1 MEFKHISVLLN
12 ETIDSLKINP
22 AGLYMDAT
30 VGAGGHSY
38 EIAKRLTTG
47 KLVCIDQD
55 EDALKTAKANLK
67 EFGENVIFVKGN
79 FREMKKL
86 MMPLALF
93 GFDGILMD
101 IGVSSYQ
108 LDNPERG
115 FTFKE
120 NTRLDMRM
128 DKSQTFD
135 AKELINSYS
144 LDELTRIFYKYGE
157 LPNAKSIATKIV
169 AYRQKSKITSAK
181 ELASIIGRSN
191 LKNRSVL
198 VATLV
203 FQAIRIEVNKELN
216 ELENLLKH
224 IEDSKIKDAVLD
236 IITFHSL
243 EDKIVKTKFK
253 EWEKSCICPNSA
265 LRCECGNNHAIGKII
280 TKKPL
285 TASKQELQTN
295 SRSSCAKLRTFRIL
309 RQK

>member
-1 MEFKHISVLLN
+1 MKSQHIPVLLN
-12 ETIDSLKINP
+12 EVLDSFKEIKSGIILDCTL
-22 AGLYMDAT
+22 GY
-30 VGAGGHSY
+30 GGHS
-38 EIAKRLTTG
+38 EAILRSNPNLKIIACDR
-47 KLVCIDQD
+47 DD
-55 EDALKTAKANLK
+55 DALNFCYEKFRPYKGRIEIHKST
-67 EFGENVIFVKGN
+67 FGTIFEKIGTSDI
-79 FREMKKL
+79 K
-86 MMPLALF
+86 
-93 GFDGILMD
+93 GILAD
-101 IGVSSYQ
+101 IGVSSLQ
-108 LDNPERG
+108 LDLNERG
-115 FTFKE
+115 FST
-120 NTRLDMRM
+120 NSDALDMRM

-157 LPNAKSIATKIV
+157 LPNAKNIATKIV

-285 TASKQELQTN
+285 TASEQELQTN

>member
-1 MEFKHISVLLN
+1 M
-12 ETIDSLKINP
+12 
-22 AGLYMDAT
+22 
-30 VGAGGHSY
+30 
-38 EIAKRLTTG
+38 
-47 KLVCIDQD
+47 
-55 EDALKTAKANLK
+55 
-67 EFGENVIFVKGN
+67 
-79 FREMKKL
+79 
-86 MMPLALF
+86 
-93 GFDGILMD
+93 
-101 IGVSSYQ
+101 Q
-108 LDNPERG
+108 LDLNERG
-115 FTFKE
+115 FST
-120 NTRLDMRM
+120 NSDALDMRM

>member
-1 MEFKHISVLLN
+1 MKSPHIPVLLN
-12 ETIDSLKINP
+12 EVLDSFKEIKSGIILDCTL
-22 AGLYMDAT
+22 GY
-30 VGAGGHSY
+30 GGHS
-38 EIAKRLTTG
+38 EAILRSNPNLKIIACDR
-47 KLVCIDQD
+47 DD
-55 EDALKTAKANLK
+55 DALNFCYEKFRPYKGRIEIHKST
-67 EFGENVIFVKGN
+67 FGNIFEKIETNGI
-79 FREMKKL
+79 K
-86 MMPLALF
+86 
-93 GFDGILMD
+93 GILAD
-101 IGVSSYQ
+101 IGVSSLQ
-108 LDNPERG
+108 LDLNERG
-115 FTFKE
+115 FST
-120 NTRLDMRM
+120 NSDALDMRM

>member
-1 MEFKHISVLLN
+1 MKSPHIPVLLN
-12 ETIDSLKINP
+12 EVLDSFKEIKSGIILDCTL
-22 AGLYMDAT
+22 GY
-30 VGAGGHSY
+30 GGHS
-38 EIAKRLTTG
+38 EAILRSNPNLKIIACDR
-47 KLVCIDQD
+47 DD
-55 EDALKTAKANLK
+55 DALNFCYEKFRPYKGRIEIHKST
-67 EFGENVIFVKGN
+67 FGTIFEKI
-79 FREMKKL
+79 ETSDIK
-86 MMPLALF
+86 
-93 GFDGILMD
+93 GILAD
-101 IGVSSYQ
+101 IGVSSLQ
-108 LDNPERG
+108 LDLNERG
-115 FTFKE
+115 FST
-120 NTRLDMRM
+120 NSDALDMRM

>member
-1 MEFKHISVLLN
+1 MKSPHIPVLLN
-12 ETIDSLKINP
+12 EVLDSFKEIKSGIILDCTL
-22 AGLYMDAT
+22 GY
-30 VGAGGHSY
+30 GGHS
-38 EIAKRLTTG
+38 EAILRSNPNLKIIACDR
-47 KLVCIDQD
+47 DD
-55 EDALKTAKANLK
+55 DALNFCYEKFRPYKGRIEIHKST
-67 EFGENVIFVKGN
+67 FGNIFEKIETNGI
-79 FREMKKL
+79 K
-86 MMPLALF
+86 
-93 GFDGILMD
+93 GILAD
-101 IGVSSYQ
+101 IGVSSLQ
-108 LDNPERG
+108 LDLNERG
-115 FTFKE
+115 FST
-120 NTRLDMRM
+120 NSDALDMRM

-144 LDELTRIFYKYGE
+144 FDELTRIFYKYGE

-295 SRSSCAKLRTFRIL
+295 SRSNCAKLRTFRIL

>member
-1 MEFKHISVLLN
+1 MKSPHIPVLLN
-12 ETIDSLKINP
+12 EVLDSFKEIKSGIILDCTL
-22 AGLYMDAT
+22 GY
-30 VGAGGHSY
+30 GGHS
-38 EIAKRLTTG
+38 EAILRSNPNLKIIACDR
-47 KLVCIDQD
+47 DD
-55 EDALKTAKANLK
+55 DALNFCYEKFRPYKGRIEIHKST
-67 EFGENVIFVKGN
+67 FGNIFEKIETNGI
-79 FREMKKL
+79 K
-86 MMPLALF
+86 
-93 GFDGILMD
+93 GILAD
-101 IGVSSYQ
+101 IGVSSLQ
-108 LDNPERG
+108 LDLNERG
-115 FTFKE
+115 FST
-120 NTRLDMRM
+120 NSDALDMRM

-157 LPNAKSIATKIV
+157 LPNAKSIATKIA

-253 EWEKSCICPNSA
+253 EWEKSCICQNSA

>member
-1 MEFKHISVLLN
+1 MKSPHIPVLLN
-12 ETIDSLKINP
+12 EVLDSFKEIKSGIILDCTL
-22 AGLYMDAT
+22 GY
-30 VGAGGHSY
+30 GGHS
-38 EIAKRLTTG
+38 EAILRSNPNLKIIACDR
-47 KLVCIDQD
+47 DD
-55 EDALKTAKANLK
+55 DALNFCYEKFRPYRGRIEIHKST
-67 EFGENVIFVKGN
+67 FGTIFEKIETNGVKGI
-79 FREMKKL
+79 
-86 MMPLALF
+86 LA
-93 GFDGILMD
+93 D
-101 IGVSSYQ
+101 IGVSSLQ
-108 LDNPERG
+108 LDINERG
-115 FTFKE
+115 FST
-120 NTRLDMRM
+120 NSDALDMRM

>member
-1 MEFKHISVLLN
+1 MKSPHIPVLLN
-12 ETIDSLKINP
+12 EVLDSFKEIKSGIILDCTL
-22 AGLYMDAT
+22 GY
-30 VGAGGHSY
+30 GGHS
-38 EIAKRLTTG
+38 EAILRSNPNLKIIACDR
-47 KLVCIDQD
+47 DD
-55 EDALKTAKANLK
+55 DALSFCYEKFRPYKDRIEIHKSTFGTIFEKIKTNDIK
-67 EFGENVIFVKGN
+67 
-79 FREMKKL
+79 
-86 MMPLALF
+86 
-93 GFDGILMD
+93 GILAD
-101 IGVSSYQ
+101 IGVSSLQ
-108 LDNPERG
+108 LDLNERG
-115 FTFKE
+115 FSINSDT
-120 NTRLDMRM
+120 LDMRM

-191 LKNRSVL
+191 LKNRSIL

-243 EDKIVKTKFK
+243 EDRIVKTKFK

-265 LRCECGNNHAIGKII
+265 LKCECGNNHAIGKIV

-285 TASKQELQTN
+285 SASKQEMQTN